1 MYSIGLATVFLY
13 IASLISFLLAAQFP
27 DYYKPALVVS
37 AVFFIAASGA
47 LLVMMRKRM
56 EKQDF

>member
-27 DYYKPALVVS
+27 DYSRLALVLS

-47 LLVMMRKRM
+47 LLVMMRIRM
-56 EKQDF
+56 EKQNF

>member
-1 MYSIGLATVFLY
+1 MRSIGFATIFLY
-13 IASLISFLLAAQFP
+13 IASIISFLLAAQYP

-47 LLVMMRKRM
+47 LLVMMRIRM
-56 EKQDF
+56 EKQNF